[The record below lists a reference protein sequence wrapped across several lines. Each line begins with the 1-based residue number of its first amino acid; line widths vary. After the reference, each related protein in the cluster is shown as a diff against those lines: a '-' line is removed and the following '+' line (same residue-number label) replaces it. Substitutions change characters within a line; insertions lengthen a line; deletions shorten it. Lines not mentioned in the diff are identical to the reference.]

1 MKTRIISAIIM
12 LMIVV
17 PLLVIGGDLFAFGV
31 AIVACLAFKELMGLV
46 KSKKDVP
53 ILTEVISYLSI
64 LYLVLNHYSNDIL
77 EFVVDYRILVVLLVI
92 FLAPIVFV
100 SDNKKYSFE
109 DGLFFIGAT
118 LFIGF
123 SFRLFILMR
132 NYSLDAF
139 LYLILITTMTDTF
152 ALVSGMLVGRHK
164 LSPKISPKKTIEGL
178 VGGTIM
184 GTILAMMF
192 YLTVINANVNF
203 VYLLGVTVSL
213 SLIGQLGDLVF
224 SQVKRYYDVK
234 DFSNLIPGHG
244 GVLDRVDSLIFVIM
258 IYTLFVSII

>member
-1 MKTRIISAIIM
+1 MKTRVISALIM
-12 LMIVV
+12 IAIVL
-17 PLLVIGGDLFAFGV
+17 PLLFVGGNLFAFGV
-31 AIVACLAFKELMGLV
+31 AIIACFGFKELMGLV
-46 KSKKDVP
+46 KSQKDVP
-53 ILTEVISYLSI
+53 ILTEIISYLSI
-64 LYLVLNHYSNDIL
+64 LYLILNHYNSDIL
-77 EFVVDYRILVVLLVI
+77 EFVVDYRILVVILFI
-92 FLAPIVFV
+92 FLAPTVFV
-100 SDNKKYSFE
+100 SDNKRYSFY
-109 DGLFFIGAT
+109 DGLSFIGST

-152 ALVSGMLVGRHK
+152 ALVTGKYVGSHK
-164 LSPKISPKKTIEGL
+164 LCPKISPKKTVEGL

-184 GTILAMMF
+184 GTVISMMF

-203 VYLLGVTVSL
+203 IHLLITTVSL

-224 SQVKRYYDVK
+224 SQVKRCYDVK

-244 GVLDRVDSLIFVIM
+244 GILDRLDSLIFVVM
-258 IYTLFVSII
+258 MYTLFVAII

>member
-1 MKTRIISAIIM
+1 MKKRVISAIIM

-17 PLLVIGGDLFAFGV
+17 PLLIIGGDLFAFGV
-31 AIVACLAFKELMGLV
+31 AIIACVAFKELMGLV

-64 LYLVLNHYSNDIL
+64 LYLILNHYSNDIL
-77 EFVVDYRILVVLLVI
+77 EFVVDYRILVIILFI
-92 FLAPIVFV
+92 FLVPTVFV
-100 SDNKKYSFE
+100 GDNKKYSFE
-109 DGLFFIGAT
+109 DGLSFIGST

-152 ALVSGMLVGRHK
+152 ALVTGKYVGSHK
-164 LSPKISPKKTIEGL
+164 LCPKISPKKTVEGL

-184 GTILAMMF
+184 GTIISMLF

-203 VYLLGVTVSL
+203 VHLLVVTVSL

-224 SQVKRYYDVK
+224 SQVKRHYGVK

-244 GVLDRVDSLIFVIM
+244 GILDRLDSLVFVVMMYTIFVA
-258 IYTLFVSII
+258 II